1 MKGTVSQ
8 SPLDSPGDEGRRNRQ
23 GPGKGGGGT
32 GESGEGGREWERKME
47 KNVEG
52 RRSQGVQKCPS
63 SQARAALPSSPEG
76 PKQAEFFA
84 EPALGLVVSA
94 RSSCGPWATL
104 TLLRASREKPRVWL
118 SCGPTSFN
126 FLRSRGPSCFGHHD
140 SAKPL
145 VSRGGMTALHGG
157 IGVIRPNGE
166 AVLIF

>member
-1 MKGTVSQ
+1 
-8 SPLDSPGDEGRRNRQ
+8 
-23 GPGKGGGGT
+23 
-32 GESGEGGREWERKME
+32 ME
-47 KNVEG
+47 ENVEG
-52 RRSQGVQKCPS
+52 RSSRGVQKCPS

-94 RSSCGPWATL
+94 QSSCGQWAAL
-104 TLLRASREKPRVWL
+104 ALLRAARERPRVWL
-118 SCGPTSFN
+118 SCGPTSLN
-126 FLRSRGPSCFGHHD
+126 FLSCGSCFGHHD

-145 VSRGGMTALHGG
+145 VSRGGMTAFHGR